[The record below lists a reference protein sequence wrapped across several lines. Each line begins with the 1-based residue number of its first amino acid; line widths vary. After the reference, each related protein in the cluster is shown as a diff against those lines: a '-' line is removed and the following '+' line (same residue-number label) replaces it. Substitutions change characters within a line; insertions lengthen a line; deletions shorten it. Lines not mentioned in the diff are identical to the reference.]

1 MSLELTP
8 KGLDNFIK
16 VKMVYTD
23 TKEEIEFKSIAAANR
38 KTNINAKSI
47 RDALNPIAKKR
58 FEYNGR
64 IVVFRVKK

>member
-1 MSLELTP
+1 MSQGEI
-8 KGLDNFIK
+8 KGLENAFSVRMI
-16 VKMVYTD
+16 YTD
-23 TKEEIEFKSIAAANR
+23 TKEEVVFKSLAAANR

-58 FEYNGR
+58 FEFNGR